1 MGLEGINLTM
11 AASPDLTNLGAASM
25 TLPVRR
31 YSGRN
36 LARFMF
42 EARTST
48 YVDLLDQLSELAGNV
63 GSVAVQNGGVAGT
76 DLTRVVQD
84 NDLSVEGSRLHS
96 GVVLGVGADV
106 SSSNVLDGNVL
117 DVETDV
123 VTGNTLSKL
132 FVVHFDGLDFGGNVG
147 RGEGDDHTS
156 LDDTG
161 LDSTDGHRADT
172 TDLVDIL
179 EGQSQ
184 RLVGRSGRGLDG
196 VDGLEQGLSLDN
208 TGLGL
213 LVPSLVPGHVGGLLQ
228 HVVSVPS
235 GDGDEGN
242 GLGVVSNLLDET
254 GSLLDDFIVSVFGP
268 LGGSQRHET
277 ET

>member
-1 MGLEGINLTM
+1 M
-11 AASPDLTNLGAASM
+11 AIQD
-25 TLPVRR
+25 
-31 YSGRN
+31 
-36 LARFMF
+36 
-42 EARTST
+42 
-48 YVDLLDQLSELAGNV
+48 
-63 GSVAVQNGGVAGT
+63 GGVAGT
-76 DLTRVVQD
+76 DLTGVVQND
-84 NDLSVEGSRLHS
+84 DLSVERSSLHG

-106 SSSNVLDGNVL
+106 SSSDVLDRDVL

-123 VTGNTLSKL
+123 VSGQTLDQL
-132 FVVHFDGLDFGGNVG
+132 FVVHFNGLDFGGDVG
-147 RGEGDDHTS
+147 RSKGDDHTG

-184 RLVGRSGRGLDG
+184 GLVGRSRRRLDG
-196 VDGLEQGLSLDN
+196 VNGLEQGLTLDN

-213 LVPSLVPGHVGGLLQ
+213 LGPSLVPTHVGGLLQ

-242 GLGVVSNLLDET
+242 GLGVVSDLLDET
-254 GSLLDDFIVSVFGP
+254 GSLLDDFVVSVFGP
-268 LGGSQRHET
+268 L
-277 ET
+277 